1 MKTIAKLMLC
11 TVALVHPV
19 VHASSTP
26 DSPHLMTTGYG
37 QVVATPDMA
46 EFSVKVIE
54 SKSTAERA
62 KKAVDQA
69 VTEFLEALAS
79 QGVKKEDI
87 SSSNLYLAP
96 QYHYPKEGK
105 AELTGYRASR
115 TIKVSVGELG
125 KLNQFLDVALKSGIN
140 QVDNIELK
148 VKDKASYI
156 EKARA
161 AAIKDAQ
168 QKAESVAQGFGQ
180 QLGGVWRVTYNNSSQ
195 PVVATR
201 AMAMD
206 SRMESNS
213 YQDSSIVIRD
223 RVEVVFKLD

>member
-11 TVALVHPV
+11 TVALVQPV

-69 VTEFLEALAS
+69 VTEFLEVLTS

-115 TIKVSVGELG
+115 SIKVSVGELG

-148 VKDKASYI
+148 LKTRLVTSR
-156 EKARA
+156 EHE
-161 AAIKDAQ
+161 Q
-168 QKAESVAQGFGQ
+168 Q
-180 QLGGVWRVTYNNSSQ
+180 QLKMLSRKQSQLRKGLDNN
-195 PVVATR
+195 
-201 AMAMD
+201 
-206 SRMESNS
+206 
-213 YQDSSIVIRD
+213 
-223 RVEVVFKLD
+223 